1 MLRRVRHG
9 PGGRTIAASRGQAY
23 HRATVTSEPRSDR
36 TSAAWTA
43 EWRELAT
50 RELKGAPIE
59 RLTSR
64 TGEGLT
70 IEPVYFG
77 EPTSLPG
84 RELLLARGGWT
95 ICPEYAGST
104 GGDALAED
112 LRRGAGA
119 VWLNGGERLDERLA
133 GVDLRRTPVFVAA
146 GADAR
151 GVRDSLVKLADER
164 GVAAL
169 ELRGGIGCD
178 PLGELARC
186 GSIAWIID
194 DALAAMVEVAVWAR
208 EAPSLRTALVDV
220 GAYHDAGATA
230 ADQLGVMLAT
240 GVAYLRALNDGGC
253 GVAEASRRMM
263 FAVAVGRDVF
273 AEIAKLRAA
282 RLCWA
287 RVVAACGGD
296 AEAQRMW
303 LHARGSWRER
313 TVVNPWTGLLRGT
326 GETFAAAVGGAD
338 TIATVAMDAAIGE
351 PGELGRRM
359 AINTQVL
366 LAEESRLGHVTDPAG
381 GSGYVE
387 ALTDQLAR
395 AAWARFQA
403 IEAAGGML
411 EGLRSGRIQSTVE
424 AAGKMQLQAVAT
436 GRVPVVGVSRFA
448 APAEPM
454 TGATTERAPDKIG
467 EGEVVRPLVRERL
480 AGAFEALRLAGDAH
494 AVLRGAPETVALV
507 AVGTQEQW
515 RGRVEFC
522 RAYFGVAGLAVVE
535 TEGAEDAKEAA
546 RQFAAT
552 RARAAVICSADALYP
567 AMVPALVPMLRAAGA
582 SVVLLAGRPKD
593 QAAALQAA
601 GIDLFVQLGGDAVV
615 LLGELLTRLEV
626 RR

>member
-9 PGGRTIAASRGQAY
+9 PGGRTIAASRGRAY

-43 EWRELAT
+43 AWRELAT

-64 TGEGLT
+64 IGEGLT

-95 ICPEYAGST
+95 LCPEYAASSEA
-104 GGDALAED
+104 DAIAED

-119 VWLNGGERLDERLA
+119 VWLRGGERVGERLA
-133 GVDLRRTPVFVAA
+133 GVDLRRTLVFVVA

-151 GVRDSLVKLADER
+151 GVRGSLQRLADER
-164 GVAAL
+164 GVAVG

-178 PLGELARC
+178 PIGELARC
-186 GSIAWIID
+186 GSIAGQLD
-194 DALAAMVEVAVWAR
+194 DAYAAMTEVAAWAR
-208 EAPSLRTALVDV
+208 AAPSLRTALVDV

-240 GVAYLRALNDGGC
+240 GVAYLRVLTAGGC
-253 GVAEASRRMM
+253 EVAEASRRMM

-313 TVVNPWTGLLRGT
+313 TVVSPWTGLLRGT

-338 TIATVAMDAAIGE
+338 SIATVAMDAAIGE
-351 PGELGRRM
+351 PGALGRRM

-366 LAEESRLGHVTDPAG
+366 LAEESRLGHVADPAG

-395 AAWARFQA
+395 AAWARLQA
-403 IEAAGGML
+403 IEAAGGIH
-411 EGLRSGRIQSTVE
+411 EGLRSGRIQSIVE
-424 AAGKMQLQAVAT
+424 AAGRAQLQAVAT
-436 GRVPVVGVSRFA
+436 GRVSVVGVSRFA
-448 APAEPM
+448 APAEPA
-454 TGATTERAPDKIG
+454 TGAVSEASSEKIG
-467 EGEVVRPLVRERL
+467 EGESVRPLVRERL

-494 AVLRGAPETVALV
+494 AVRRGAPESVVLV
-507 AVGTQEQW
+507 AVGTAAQW

-522 RAYFGVAGLAVVE
+522 RGYFGVAGLAVIE
-535 TEGAEDAKEAA
+535 TDGTEDVDEAA
-546 RQFAAT
+546 RLFAAT
-552 RARAAVICSADALYP
+552 KSRAAVICSADALYP
-567 AMVPALVPMLRAAGA
+567 AVVPALVPKLRAAGA

-593 QAAALQAA
+593 QVEPLQAA
-601 GIDLFVQLGGDAVV
+601 GIDLFVQLGGDAVA

-626 RR
+626 R